1 MDNKLDEIR
10 DSIYDTLLNKDN
22 KLVMA
27 DFIEASIINSMVDGD
42 EDIVAE
48 MKLRESEFN
57 ECRKMYMKKIKSRLR
72 VKILMFMLSLASF
85 IIAMLLIANELF
97 NLTWIT
103 LIPLIP
109 DLLMGMCFDSM
120 ELGDMLSGS
129 NSINYYNQFGI
140 EKLNSCYDDVNSG
153 VKSITNEFSVGDTDK
168 FLFVRAY
175 LEHMSGKLV
184 KNTDIESLVKYVDG
198 VWGILN
204 DK

>member
-1 MDNKLDEIR
+1 MGEIF
-10 DSIYDTLLNKDN
+10 SIEK
-22 KLVMA
+22 
-27 DFIEASIINSMVDGD
+27 
-42 EDIVAE
+42 
-48 MKLRESEFN
+48 
-57 ECRKMYMKKIKSRLR
+57 
-72 VKILMFMLSLASF
+72 
-85 IIAMLLIANELF
+85 
-97 NLTWIT
+97 
-103 LIPLIP
+103 
-109 DLLMGMCFDSM
+109 
-120 ELGDMLSGS
+120 
-129 NSINYYNQFGI
+129 NYYNQFGI